1 MDCRIVRVEQG
12 SDEWLALRRSRIT
25 ASRLADVMAAPE
37 TKRYKKYQR
46 EKVLELLGNTNVE
59 ESPEWARHGREN
71 EPKAIAGYEW
81 RYEVDVEHNVFL
93 IHKEYDWL
101 GGSPDMLHIVDPK
114 AVTAGQ
120 SVRTAGPVELNRIEP
135 DEYDDGGEIK
145 CRALF
150 KNYKAARDQAERYK
164 GMKQSAPAC
173 DRHQLQGNM
182 WLTGWSRWWYVNFY
196 IGDNLD
202 GGMTQKIHR
211 VEYAR
216 DQKLIDLMEIR
227 CLKFMAECYERAGL

>member
-1 MDCRIVRVEQG
+1 MDCKIVKVEQG
-12 SDEWLALRRSRIT
+12 SDEWLDLRRSRIT
-25 ASRLADVMAAPE
+25 ASRLADVMANPD

-81 RYEVDVEHNVFL
+81 RFEVDVEHNIFL
-93 IHKEYDWL
+93 ISKEYDWL
-101 GGSPDMLHIVDPK
+101 GGSPDMLHICEKEDMREGESTTEFEERL
-114 AVTAGQ
+114 AIG
-120 SVRTAGPVELNRIEP
+120 E
-135 DEYDDGGEIK
+135 DEYDEGGEIK
-145 CRALF
+145 CRAMF

-164 GMKQSAPAC
+164 GMKLSVPAC

-196 IGDNLD
+196 IGDNLE
-202 GGMTQKIHR
+202 GGMTQKVHR
-211 VEYAR
+211 VAYAR
-216 DQKLIDLMEIR
+216 DQKLIDAMEIR

>member
-1 MDCRIVRVEQG
+1 MDCKIVKVEQG
-12 SDEWLALRRSRIT
+12 SDEWLTLRRSRIT
-25 ASRLADVMAAPE
+25 ASRLADVMADPK
-37 TKRYKKYQR
+37 TKRYRQYQR

-81 RYEVDVEHNVFL
+81 KYGIDVEHNVFL

-101 GGSPDMLHIVDPK
+101 GGSPDMLHIVEIPDEDPDHPEE
-114 AVTAGQ
+114 
-120 SVRTAGPVELNRIEP
+120 GPLPKDGEA
-135 DEYDDGGEIK
+135 EYDDGGEIK
-145 CRALF
+145 CRAMF

-164 GMKQSAPAC
+164 GMKLSVPAC

-182 WLTGWSRWWYVNFY
+182 WLTGWSRWWYINFY
-196 IGDNLD
+196 IGDNLE
-202 GGMTQKIHR
+202 GGLTQKIHR
-211 VEYAR
+211 VAYAR
-216 DQKLIDLMEIR
+216 DQKLIDAMEIR

>member
-1 MDCRIVRVEQG
+1 MDCKIVKVEQG
-12 SDEWLALRRSRIT
+12 SDEWLDLRRSRIT
-25 ASRLADVMAAPE
+25 ASRLADVMADPK

-81 RYEVDVEHNVFL
+81 RFEVDVEHNIFL
-93 IHKEYDWL
+93 ISKEYDWL
-101 GGSPDMLHIVDPK
+101 GGSPDMLHICEKEDMREGESTTEFEERL
-114 AVTAGQ
+114 AIG
-120 SVRTAGPVELNRIEP
+120 E
-135 DEYDDGGEIK
+135 DEYDEGGEIK
-145 CRALF
+145 CRAMF

-164 GMKQSAPAC
+164 GMKLSVPAC

-202 GGMTQKIHR
+202 GGLTQKVHR
-211 VEYAR
+211 VAYAR
-216 DQKLIDLMEIR
+216 DQKLIDAMEIR

>member
-1 MDCRIVRVEQG
+1 MDCKIIKVEQG
-12 SDEWLALRRSRIT
+12 SDEWLDLRRSRVT
-25 ASRLADVMAAPE
+25 ASRLADVMAKPE
-37 TKRYKKYQR
+37 TKRYQKYRR

-81 RYEVDVEHNVFL
+81 KYEIDVEHNVFL
-93 IHKEYDWL
+93 ISKKYDWL
-101 GGSPDMLHIVDPK
+101 GASPDMLHIVEVEPEPGQLADDP
-114 AVTAGQ
+114 
-120 SVRTAGPVELNRIEP
+120 ENE

-164 GMKQSAPAC
+164 GMTMAVPAC
-173 DRHQLQGNM
+173 DRHQIQGNM

-196 IGDNLD
+196 IGDDLE
-202 GGMTQKIHR
+202 GGLTQKIHR
-211 VEYAR
+211 VAVKR
-216 DQKLIDLMEIR
+216 DQKLIDAMEIR
-227 CLKFMAECYERAGL
+227 CLKFMAECYEMAGLK